1 MLNETVIYQLDG
13 KFFKF
18 QKDENVGIHVE
29 IWKHTYDIMWN
40 EIM

>member
-1 MLNETVIYQLDG
+1 MIETNKNYNAELNG

-29 IWKHTYDIMWN
+29 IWKHTYDIM
-40 EIM
+40 